1 MNKPDTD
8 ALSKDF
14 IKGVC
19 TRLARNAQV
28 RRKLPEEGRVHIDRQ
43 LPFLAVYRQPPDR
56 PDPGTD
62 RLLLG
67 EASYLLAP
75 GNEAWHPPLTELV
88 KEIVKTQSEPF
99 GAFLLL
105 EIWSAETEG
114 QEGSLTTQRPA
125 FRLFAPEHDA
135 PVKLLEELENVL
147 LDVAVAGQPA
157 EVSLTY
163 QDQWTPPGLA
173 PLLSPAEI
181 DGPGCTRLGLEVSP
195 IYRHP
200 QTGELYP
207 FELNTLHHGLARALK
222 QGFYAFTH
230 GYTRHRPAHYHEL
243 GRRAMTS
250 AVREADRRLA
260 EIDSRFDILLHVT
273 PVNAEAAWAEFKRHR
288 CQREPEFHY
297 RPRPVDPALVK
308 RELYRIPLERI
319 EDPTLAYIFAAKREE
334 LDRQLTLIGDRAT
347 SRFLPGS
354 IQIFG
359 KAEPPL
365 LQLARELLERISPD
379 GPSDQSGPS
388 IDAERF
394 ADQARGE
401 IEHYRQVYPELAARV
416 ELRDDVP
423 GVMVSRGHLLVNQ
436 HLAISASR
444 APATLAHEVG
454 THIVT
459 FYNGRTQPFRQLY
472 AGMANYEPLQE
483 GLGVLSEYLVGGLS
497 PSRLRLLAG
506 RVVAVQCLTDEASF
520 IETFRELCR
529 HGFSEGL
536 AYTIAM
542 RVYRGGGY
550 TKDAVYL
557 RGLAALLDYLKEGG
571 DLELLYLG
579 KFALEHVPFI
589 EELRWRQVLKP
600 NLLRPRHLDDPQ
612 VDNRLERLR
621 IGLSLHE
628 LIEEEA

>member
-8 ALSKDF
+8 TLSKDF
-14 IKGVC
+14 IKGIC
-19 TRLARNAQV
+19 TQLARNAQV
-28 RRKLPEEGRVHIDRQ
+28 RRKLPQEGRVHIDRQ
-43 LPFLAVYRQPPDR
+43 LPFLAVYRRPPDR

-67 EASYLLAP
+67 EASYLLASGDETRHGP
-75 GNEAWHPPLTELV
+75 LNELIKA
-88 KEIVKTQSEPF
+88 IVKTQGKAF
-99 GAFLLL
+99 DAFLVL
-105 EIWSAETEG
+105 EIWSAETKG
-114 QEGSLTTQRPA
+114 QEDSLTAQKPA
-125 FRLFAPEHDA
+125 FRIFAPEHDA
-135 PVKLLEELENVL
+135 PVRLLEELENAL
-147 LDVAVAGQPA
+147 LDISVAGQPA
-157 EVSLTY
+157 EISLVY
-163 QDQWTPPGLA
+163 QDEWTPPGLS
-173 PLLSPAEI
+173 PLLSSTEI
-181 DGPGCTRLGLEVSP
+181 QQPGCTVLGMEVRP
-195 IYRHP
+195 IYRNS
-200 QTGELYP
+200 QTGEIYP

-250 AVREADRRLA
+250 AVREADQRLA

-273 PVNAEAAWAEFKRHR
+273 PVNTEAAWAEFKH
-288 CQREPEFHY
+288 QSFEREPEFHY

-308 RELYRIPLERI
+308 RELYQIPIERI

-347 SRFLPGS
+347 ARFLPGS

-359 KAEPPL
+359 RAEPPL
-365 LQLARELLERISPD
+365 LQLARELLDQLPPD
-379 GPSDQSGPS
+379 GRDDQSGPA
-388 IDAERF
+388 IDAAQF
-394 ADQARGE
+394 AEQARSE
-401 IEHYRQVYPELAARV
+401 IEHYRQVYPDLSAQV

-423 GVMVSRGHLLVNQ
+423 GVMVSRGHLLVNR
-436 HLAISASR
+436 HLAMSASR

-459 FYNGRTQPFRQLY
+459 FYNGKSQPFRQLY

-497 PSRLRLLAG
+497 RSRLRLLAG
-506 RVVAVQCLTDEASF
+506 RVVAVQYLTDGAGF
-520 IETFRELCR
+520 IETFRELLR

-536 AYTIAM
+536 AFTIAM

-557 RGLAALLDYLKEGG
+557 RGLAALLEYLKTGG

-612 VDNRLERLR
+612 VDSRLERLR
-621 IGLSLHE
+621 KGLSLHE
-628 LIEEEA
+628 LIEN